1 MCRNNRELRGRLHA
15 YDQHLNMILGEV
27 EETVSQLEV
36 DADTMEEIVKP
47 SKRNIA
53 YLFIRGDG
61 VILISPPLR
70 K

>member
-1 MCRNNRELRGRLHA
+1 
-15 YDQHLNMILGEV
+15 MILGEA

-36 DADTMEEIVKP
+36 DPDTMEEIVKP
-47 SKRNIA
+47 TKRNIA
-53 YLFIRGDG
+53 YIFIRGDG